1 MNLFR
6 KATARTI
13 SEVERRLEKA
23 HPCAR
28 LEKDSVKLTPIF
40 GTPFD
45 ATVFVFREK
54 DPAFIGAYR
63 RILVGELARRDVP
76 HVYQAYQ
83 LTENKIKNASLFVGL
98 IFSLS
103 KRIRKDRR
111 FDRGSNIIN
120 LPS

>member
-54 DPAFIGAYR
+54 DPALIGVNR

-83 LTENKIKNASLFVGL
+83 LTENKIKKRVAVRRPDL
-98 IFSLS
+98 FSLETHPQGS
-103 KRIRKDRR
+103 SLRSRK
-111 FDRGSNIIN
+111 
-120 LPS
+120 